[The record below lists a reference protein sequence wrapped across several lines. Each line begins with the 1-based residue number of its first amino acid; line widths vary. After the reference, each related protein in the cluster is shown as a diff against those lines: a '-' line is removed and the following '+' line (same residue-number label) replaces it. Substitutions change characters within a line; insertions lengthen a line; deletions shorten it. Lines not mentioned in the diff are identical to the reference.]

1 MSVRAPGSID
11 PAVRFEDPRQLAF
24 DLGDGQ
30 APDIEALQ
38 PRQDRRREAR
48 RLGRG
53 EHEDH
58 EVGRLFER
66 LQQRVPGVA
75 RDLVGLVEDVDLA
88 PQVAGRIGEPVAQ
101 LADLVDPAVGR
112 GVDLEDVEG
121 GAFADG
127 HARLAGI
134 ARIAVLE
141 VRAVDGLGHDPGQR
155 RLAGPARADEQ
166 ERVGD
171 PFGPDGVA
179 ERLDDRFLADDLAE
193 GLGTPASV
201 QRLVRNGRRHD
212 LLRSG
217 ASGINCRAPSVDR
230 PSLGPTMT
238 GGSDQAV
245 PRHPT
250 RIA

>member
-1 MSVRAPGSID
+1 MRAPGSIG
-11 PAVRFEDPRQLAF
+11 PAVRFEDPRQLAL
-24 DLGDGQ
+24 DLGDGE
-30 APDIEALQ
+30 ASDVEALE

-58 EVGRLFER
+58 EVGRLLER
-66 LQQRVPGVA
+66 LQERVPRIP

-88 PQVAGRIGEPVAQ
+88 PEVARRIGEPIAQ
-101 LADLVDPAVGR
+101 VADLVDAAVGR
-112 GVDLEDVEG
+112 GIDLEDVEG
-121 GAFADG
+121 RPLADG
-127 HARLAGI
+127 DARLAGV

-141 VRAVDGLGHDPGQR
+141 VRAVDRLGHDPGQR

-179 ERLDDRFLADDLAE
+179 EGLDDRLLADDLAE

-217 ASGINCRAPSVDR
+217 ASWINCRAPSVDR